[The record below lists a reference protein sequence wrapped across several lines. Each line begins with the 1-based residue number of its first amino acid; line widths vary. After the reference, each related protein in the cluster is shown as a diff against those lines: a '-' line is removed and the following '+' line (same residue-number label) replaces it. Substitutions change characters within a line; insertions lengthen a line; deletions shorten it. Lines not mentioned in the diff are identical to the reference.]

1 MRKSDDEH
9 GYLPPWMGGGGG
21 GLKLS
26 TVLSVDMLSNN
37 RALGPPAKRARIPLL
52 WSQKKEEEEESGEVI
67 LQLTHPEL
75 LRSSGL
81 Q

>member
-9 GYLPPWMGGGGG
+9 GYLPPWMGGGG

-37 RALGPPAKRARIPLL
+37 RALGPPAKRAPLL